1 MNKRS
6 DNIAL
11 FCFMIA
17 GVYFGYLMLNDAR
30 YSLLLIPVAVLF
42 IFRNSR
48 LAVSVFLSGTVLFL
62 IKNHEFAANS
72 GISDRV
78 SGADITISGFVY
90 SARENKM
97 NTSLVISADTLNVFD
112 RQYPAVMKFTALV
125 PVKDAVKGDRIKL
138 KGKFREF
145 KEPSN
150 MYEKDMKK
158 FGLINNIYGE
168 ILNPKLISFK
178 RENSVWRKF
187 SKLQDGIIEVFDRR
201 LSYRAGNFL
210 SAVMLGRRDKLE
222 SSVIR
227 EFADSGT
234 IHLLAVSGLH
244 VGFLIMLLSMLSSLV
259 SLRGVPFI
267 IINSAA
273 LLSYAAFT
281 GSGPSVIRAVLM
293 AIIMMISKPMKRKM
307 KFIDVIGTAGIFSL
321 LFDPNQMFNPG
332 FILSFAAVASIA
344 IIYQSVSEAVKERF
358 STDNYFIKT
367 AGDGVMLSLLVTA
380 GLLPFVLYIFGK
392 YNFVSIISNVV
403 IIPLTGAAF
412 TGGILLLL
420 IDRIDILASFTA
432 DIINLLCYLINSIA
446 SVTAKVE
453 LFTLHYKSGITVTAA
468 LAGANIIIFYLKN
481 YRYKLGLSIM
491 LIAFLSFQMVNVKN
505 EPSLYLFHTESGGS
519 AMINSCGV
527 NVFIAGKLGTSEI
540 NRIIN
545 PYMLEKNITG
555 LDYLITSGEWY
566 DTEKMISN
574 ISVPVKYVA
583 TDKDHSSLSGEID
596 LLDLNY
602 INRTVKFPGGAVYV
616 NTDGNFMIITAD
628 STFSSDK
635 IFNTDKGIW
644 YKIH

>member
-1 MNKRS
+1 MNKRP

-17 GVYFGYLMLNDAR
+17 GAYFGYLMLTDAR
-30 YSLLLIPVAVLF
+30 FSLLLIPVGVLF

-48 LAVSVFLSGTVLFL
+48 LAISVFLSGTVLFL
-62 IKNHEFAANS
+62 IKNYEFAGNADIP
-72 GISDRV
+72 GRM

-90 SARENKM
+90 SASENKM

-150 MYEKDMKK
+150 LYEKDMKK

-168 ILNPKLISFK
+168 IINPKIISFK
-178 RENSVWRKF
+178 RENTVWKKF
-187 SKLQDGIIEVFDRR
+187 SKMQDGIIEVFERR

-259 SLRGVPFI
+259 NLRGALFI

-281 GSGPSVIRAVLM
+281 GTGPSVIRAVLM
-293 AIIMMISKPMKRKM
+293 AIILMICKPMKRKM
-307 KFIDVIGTAGIFSL
+307 KFIDVIGTAGILCL
-321 LFDPNQMFNPG
+321 LYDPNQIFNPG

-344 IIYQSVSEAVKERF
+344 IIYQPVSEALKKRF
-358 STDNYFIKT
+358 ATDNYFMKT
-367 AGDGVMLSLLVTA
+367 AGDGVMLSLLVTI

-420 IDRIDILASFTA
+420 VDKIDILASFTA
-432 DIINLLCYLINSIA
+432 DIINFFCYFINSIA
-446 SVTAKVE
+446 SVTAEAE
-453 LFTLHYKSGITVTAA
+453 LFTLHYKSGITVTVV
-468 LAGANIIIFYLKN
+468 LAGVNIIIFYLKN

-491 LIAFLSFQMVNVKN
+491 LIAFLSFQIFNVRN
-505 EPSLYLFHTESGGS
+505 EPAVYLFHTESGGS
-519 AMINSCGV
+519 AVINSCGV
-527 NVFIAGKLGTSEI
+527 NVFIAGKIGTSEI

-545 PYMLEKNITG
+545 PYMLEKNITE
-555 LDYLITSGEWY
+555 LDYLITSEEWY

-574 ISVPVKYVA
+574 ISIPVKYLV
-583 TDKDHSSLSGEID
+583 TDKDHSSISGETD
-596 LLDLNY
+596 LLDLDY

-616 NTDGNFMIITAD
+616 TGDGNFNIITAD
-628 STFSSDK
+628 STFSSENF
-635 IFNTDKGIW
+635 FNTDKGIAH
-644 YKIH
+644 KIR